1 MNMMIIKIIAGPV
14 IGAVIGYFTNLI
26 AVKMLFKPLKPVY
39 LFGKK
44 LPFTPGLI
52 PKRKD
57 DLAVA
62 VGRAVSTSLLT
73 KEDLAQALPED
84 TIRESITDDLWDSI
98 ISLENTD
105 DTFEEFAQKYISQEK
120 YDSVCNKLE
129 DLIVDKACSAVVEMH
144 VGDLIV
150 REGTRVITEKM
161 AGTMMGMF
169 LNEQTIKSV
178 AAPLGEEIERYLE
191 ENGETMIRPAIS
203 REIGK
208 FEEMPVSEM
217 FEAVP
222 LEKAHAAKAVDF
234 IYERCVSDSVGA
246 IVESID
252 IAGIVEEKIKEME
265 VEKLEELVLS
275 VMKKEL
281 DAIVNLGAL
290 IGFVIG
296 IFNTLI
302 NML

>member
-1 MNMMIIKIIAGPV
+1 MMFLKLLAGPL
-14 IGAVIGYFTNLI
+14 IGSVIGYFTNYI
-26 AVKMLFKPLKPVY
+26 AVKMLFKPLRPVY

-62 VGRAVSTSLLT
+62 VGKAVSTSLLT
-73 KEDLAQALPED
+73 KDDLAEALPAD
-84 TIRESITDDLWDSI
+84 TIKESITDDLWDSI

-105 DTFEEFAQKYISQEK
+105 DTFEEFSQKYISREK
-120 YDSVCNKLE
+120 YDTVCSKLE
-129 DLIVDKACSAVVEMH
+129 DLIVDKASSAVAEMH

-150 REGTRVITEKM
+150 REGTRVISEKM

-191 ENGETMIRPAIS
+191 ENGESMIRPVIS

-208 FEEMPVSEM
+208 IEEMPVSDM
-217 FEAVP
+217 FEAIP
-222 LEKAHAAKAVDF
+222 LEKAHVGKAVDF
-234 IYERCVSDSVGA
+234 VYDRCVSDSIGT

-252 IAGIVEEKIKEME
+252 IAGIVEDKIKEMD

-281 DAIVNLGAL
+281 DAIVRLGAV
-290 IGFVIG
+290 IGFIIG

>member
-1 MNMMIIKIIAGPV
+1 MMTLKLIAGPL
-14 IGAVIGYFTNLI
+14 IGSVIGYFTNYI
-26 AVKMLFKPLKPVY
+26 AVKMLFKPLRPVY

-73 KEDLAQALPED
+73 KEDLAEALPAD
-84 TIRESITDDLWDSI
+84 TIKESITDDLWDSI
-98 ISLENTD
+98 VSLENTD
-105 DTFEEFAQKYISQEK
+105 DSFEEFAQKYISQEK
-120 YDSVCNKLE
+120 YDRVCNKLE
-129 DLIVDKACSAVVEMH
+129 DLIVDKACNAVVEMH

-150 REGTRVITEKM
+150 REGTRVISEKM

-191 ENGETMIRPAIS
+191 ENGENMIRPAIS

-208 FEEMPVSEM
+208 FEEMPVSDM

-222 LEKAHAAKAVDF
+222 LEKTHVAKAVDF

-246 IVESID
+246 IVDSID
-252 IAGIVEEKIKEME
+252 IAGIVEEKIKDME
-265 VEKLEELVLS
+265 IEKLEELVLS

-281 DAIVNLGAL
+281 DAIVNLGAV

>member
-1 MNMMIIKIIAGPV
+1 MMILKLLAGPV
-14 IGAVIGYFTNLI
+14 IGSVIGYFTNYI
-26 AVKMLFKPLKPVY
+26 AVKMLFKPLRPKY
-39 LFGKK
+39 LFGKQ

-73 KEDLAQALPED
+73 KEDLAEALPAD
-84 TIRESITDDLWDSI
+84 SIKASITDDLWDSI
-98 ISLENTD
+98 QTLENSE

-120 YDSVCNKLE
+120 YGAVCCKLE
-129 DLIVDKACSAVVEMH
+129 DMITEKAASAINEMH

-150 REGTRVITEKM
+150 REGTRVISEKM
-161 AGTMMGMF
+161 QGTMMGMF

-178 AAPLGEEIERYLE
+178 AAPLGEEIEKYLE
-191 ENGETMIRPAIS
+191 ENGVNMIRPAIS

-208 FEEMPVSEM
+208 IEEAPVNGL
-217 FEAVP
+217 FDAVP
-222 LEKAHAAKAVDF
+222 LEKAHVAKAVDF
-234 IYERCVSDSVGA
+234 IYERCVADSVGS

-290 IGFVIG
+290 IGFIIG
-296 IFNTLI
+296 ILNALI

>member
-1 MNMMIIKIIAGPV
+1 MMILKLLAGPV
-14 IGAVIGYFTNLI
+14 IGSVIGYFTNYI
-26 AVKMLFKPLKPVY
+26 AVKMLFKPLRPVY

-73 KEDLAQALPED
+73 KEDLAEALPAD
-84 TIRESITDDLWDSI
+84 TIKESITDDLWDSI
-98 ISLENTD
+98 IALENTD
-105 DTFEEFAQKYISQEK
+105 DTFEEFSQKYISQEK

-129 DLIVDKACSAVVEMH
+129 DMIVDKACNAVVDMH

-178 AAPLGEEIERYLE
+178 ATPLGEEIERYLE

-208 FEEMPVSEM
+208 FEEMPVSDM

-222 LEKAHAAKAVDF
+222 LEKVHVAKAVDF
-234 IYERCVSDSVGA
+234 IYERCVADSVGA

-281 DAIVNLGAL
+281 DAIVNLGAV
-290 IGFVIG
+290 IGFIIG